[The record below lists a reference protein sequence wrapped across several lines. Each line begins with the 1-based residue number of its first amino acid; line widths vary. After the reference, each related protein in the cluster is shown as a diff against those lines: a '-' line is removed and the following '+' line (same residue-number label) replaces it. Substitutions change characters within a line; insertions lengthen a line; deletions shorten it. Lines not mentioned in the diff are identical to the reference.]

1 MPTKTKTK
9 SKNTSTKIKTDHESR
24 LKYFIIDIGYDLET
38 LCDDIS
44 NGEMSPNRIID
55 RIRSMT
61 SSIDHTVD
69 Y

>member
-9 SKNTSTKIKTDHESR
+9 TKNTTTKINTDHESR
-24 LKYFIIDIGYDLET
+24 LKYFIIDIGYDLQD

-55 RIRSMT
+55 KLRALA
-61 SSIDHTVD
+61 SSIDHAVD

>member
-9 SKNTSTKIKTDHESR
+9 SKDTKIKTDHESR
-24 LKYFIIDIGYDLET
+24 LKYFIIDIGCDLDD

-55 RIRSMT
+55 RLRAMA
-61 SSIDHTVD
+61 SSIDHAVD